1 MDQKSLNQIRQI
13 AIEVT
18 EVVESRLRGEIEDVK
33 RHTSVLVEHIEQK
46 IELLADHYLV
56 RATLLTAS

>member
-13 AIEVT
+13 VIEVT

-33 RHTSVLVEHIEQK
+33 RHTSVLVEE
-46 IELLADHYLV
+46 
-56 RATLLTAS
+56 